1 MAAAARTTRLQTE
14 TDVSCVLTHVNADP
28 PDDEADP
35 PHALLGSL
43 APAFFHPR
51 VRPQLGPEGSDDCNA
66 IGTVLRFRS
75 SIFQKLLVN
84 CSCCDQKFSTPL
96 D

>member
-35 PHALLGSL
+35 PSCIAGLPGSRVL
-43 APAFFHPR
+43 SPTGAPA
-51 VRPQLGPEGSDDCNA
+51 A
-66 IGTVLRFRS
+66 WA
-75 SIFQKLLVN
+75 
-84 CSCCDQKFSTPL
+84 
-96 D
+96 